1 MEKIKQMDRVKNSF
15 TIKNL
20 EHLSGIKAHTIRI
33 WEKRYNLFEPQRTD
47 TNIRMYDLENLQKLL
62 NVTLL
67 YNNGYK
73 ISKIARL
80 SSEEV
85 TTNVHNLTI
94 NKTADDWSIGLF
106 KLAMINFDQRLFT
119 KTFNELLDQF
129 SFREIFKN
137 VFIPLMN
144 ELGVLWQTN
153 SISPSHEHF
162 ITSLV
167 KQKIHAMCE
176 ELQAKETRRNDRRF
190 VLYLPDNEIHE
201 LGLLYLQYEVLNN
214 GFQCVFLGQSV
225 PIESLKNLVDI
236 GEPITF
242 LSYFTIEPSQD
253 KIKAYLNTFS
263 AEIIQNISCDLW
275 ILGYQTQFIKEEL
288 PEKINIFNSI
298 DDVVKMLSIV

>member
-1 MEKIKQMDRVKNSF
+1 MDRVKNSF
-15 TIKNL
+15 SIKNL

-33 WEKRYNLFEPQRTD
+33 WEKRYNLFEPERTD
-47 TNIRMYDLENLQKLL
+47 TNIRLYNLENLQKLL

-73 ISKIARL
+73 ISKIA
-80 SSEEV
+80 SFNSQEITE
-85 TTNVHNLTI
+85 NVHKLTI
-94 NKTADDWSIGLF
+94 NKNADDWSIGLF

-119 KTFNELLDQF
+119 KTFNDLLDQF
-129 SFREIFKN
+129 SFSEVFKN
-137 VFIPLMN
+137 VFVPLMN

-176 ELQAKETRRNDRRF
+176 DLQQKSTRRTDRRF
-190 VLYLPDNEIHE
+190 VLFLPDNEIHE

-225 PIESLKNLVDI
+225 PIESLNNLVDI

-242 LSYFTIEPSQD
+242 ITYFTIEPTQD
-253 KIKAYLNTFS
+253 KIKAYLNTFNS
-263 AEIIQNISCDLW
+263 EIIENIDSELC
-275 ILGYQTQFIKEEL
+275 ILGYQVQFMSDEM
-288 PEKINIFNSI
+288 PDKIRKFKSI
-298 DDVVKMLSIV
+298 DDVIYALNVV

>member
-1 MEKIKQMDRVKNSF
+1 MDRVKSNFS
-15 TIKNL
+15 IKNL

-33 WEKRYNLFEPQRTD
+33 WEKRYNLFEPERTD
-47 TNIRMYDLENLQKLL
+47 TNIRLYNLENLQKLL

-73 ISKIARL
+73 ISKIALL
-80 SSEEV
+80 SPQEINV
-85 TTNVHNLTI
+85 NVHKLTI
-94 NKTADDWSIGLF
+94 NKNADDWSIGLF

-119 KTFNELLDQF
+119 KTFNDLLEQF
-129 SFREIFKN
+129 SFSEVFKN
-137 VFIPLMN
+137 VFVPLMN

-176 ELQAKETRRNDRRF
+176 DLQQKSTRRTDRRF
-190 VLYLPDNEIHE
+190 VLFLPDNEIHE
-201 LGLLYLQYEVLNN
+201 LGLLYLQYEVLSN

-225 PIESLKNLVDI
+225 PIESLSNLVDI

-242 LSYFTIEPSQD
+242 ISYFTIEPSQD
-253 KIKAYLNTFS
+253 KIKAYLNTFNS
-263 AEIIQNISCDLW
+263 EIIENIDSELW
-275 ILGYQTQFIKEEL
+275 VLGYQVQFMLDEMPDKMR
-288 PEKINIFNSI
+288 KFKSI
-298 DDVVKMLSIV
+298 DDVIYALNVV

>member
-1 MEKIKQMDRVKNSF
+1 MDRVKNSF
-15 TIKNL
+15 SIKNL

-33 WEKRYNLFEPQRTD
+33 WEKRYNLFEPERTD
-47 TNIRMYDLENLQKLL
+47 TNIRLYNLENLQKLL

-73 ISKIARL
+73 ISKIASF
-80 SSEEV
+80 SSQEITE
-85 TTNVHNLTI
+85 NVHKLTI
-94 NKTADDWSIGLF
+94 NKNADDWSIGLF

-119 KTFNELLDQF
+119 KTFNDLLEQF
-129 SFREIFKN
+129 SFSEVFKN
-137 VFIPLMN
+137 VFVPLMN

-176 ELQAKETRRNDRRF
+176 DLQQKSTRRTDRRF
-190 VLYLPDNEIHE
+190 VLFLPDNEIHE

-225 PIESLKNLVDI
+225 PIESLNNLVDI

-242 LSYFTIEPSQD
+242 ITYFTIEPTQD
-253 KIKAYLNTFS
+253 KIKAYLNTFKS
-263 AEIIQNISCDLW
+263 EIIENIDSELW
-275 ILGYQTQFIKEEL
+275 ILGYQVQFMSDEM
-288 PEKINIFNSI
+288 PDKIRKFKYI
-298 DDVVKMLSIV
+298 DDVIYALNVV

>member
-1 MEKIKQMDRVKNSF
+1 MNRVKNSF
-15 TIKNL
+15 SIKNL

-33 WEKRYNLFEPQRTD
+33 WEKRYNLFEPERTD
-47 TNIRMYDLENLQKLL
+47 TNIRLYNLENLQKLL

-73 ISKIARL
+73 ISKIASF
-80 SSEEV
+80 SSQEITE
-85 TTNVHNLTI
+85 NVHKLTI
-94 NKTADDWSIGLF
+94 NKNADDWSIGLF

-119 KTFNELLDQF
+119 KTFNDLLEQF
-129 SFREIFKN
+129 SFSEVFKN
-137 VFIPLMN
+137 VFVPLMN

-176 ELQAKETRRNDRRF
+176 DLQQKSTRRTDRRF
-190 VLYLPDNEIHE
+190 VLFLPDNEIHE

-225 PIESLKNLVDI
+225 PIESLNNLVDI

-242 LSYFTIEPSQD
+242 ITYFTIEPTQD
-253 KIKAYLNTFS
+253 KIKAYLNTFNS
-263 AEIIQNISCDLW
+263 EIIENIDSELW
-275 ILGYQTQFIKEEL
+275 ILGYQVQFMSDEM
-288 PEKINIFNSI
+288 PDKIRKFKSI
-298 DDVVKMLSIV
+298 DDVIYALNVV

>member
-1 MEKIKQMDRVKNSF
+1 MDRVKNSF
-15 TIKNL
+15 SIKNL

-33 WEKRYNLFEPQRTD
+33 WEKRYNLFEPERTD
-47 TNIRMYDLENLQKLL
+47 TNIRLYNLENLQKLL

-73 ISKIARL
+73 ISKIASF
-80 SSEEV
+80 SSQEITE
-85 TTNVHNLTI
+85 NVHKLTI
-94 NKTADDWSIGLF
+94 NKNANDWSIGLF

-119 KTFNELLDQF
+119 KTFNDLLEQF
-129 SFREIFKN
+129 SFSEVFKN
-137 VFIPLMN
+137 VFVPLMN

-167 KQKIHAMCE
+167 KQKIYAMCE
-176 ELQAKETRRNDRRF
+176 DLQQKSTRRTDRRF
-190 VLYLPDNEIHE
+190 VLFLPDNEIHE

-225 PIESLKNLVDI
+225 PIESLNNLVDI

-242 LSYFTIEPSQD
+242 ITYFTIEPTQD
-253 KIKAYLNTFS
+253 KIKAYLNTFNS
-263 AEIIQNISCDLW
+263 EIIENIDSELW
-275 ILGYQTQFIKEEL
+275 ILGYQVQFMSDEM
-288 PEKINIFNSI
+288 PDKIRKFKSI
-298 DDVVKMLSIV
+298 DDVIYALNVV

>member
-1 MEKIKQMDRVKNSF
+1 MNRVKNSF

-33 WEKRYNLFEPQRTD
+33 WEKRYNLFEPERTD

-80 SSEEV
+80 SPQEV
-85 TTNVHNLTI
+85 AENVHNLTI
-94 NKTADDWSIGLF
+94 NKSADDWSIGLF

-119 KTFNELLDQF
+119 KTFNELLEQF

-137 VFIPLMN
+137 VFVPLMN

-167 KQKIHAMCE
+167 KQKIHSMCE
-176 ELQAKETRRNDRRF
+176 ELQLQDNKRKDRRF

-225 PIESLKNLVDI
+225 PLESLKNLVDI

-242 LSYFTIEPSQD
+242 LSYFTVEPGQD
-253 KIKAYLNTFS
+253 KINNYLNTFS
-263 AEIIQNISCDLW
+263 SEIIENIDCDLW
-275 ILGYQTQFIKEEL
+275 ILGYQVQFIKEEI
-288 PEKINIFNSI
+288 PNKIRTFKSI
-298 DDVVKMLSIV
+298 DDVIKMLSFI

>member
-1 MEKIKQMDRVKNSF
+1 MDRVKNNFS
-15 TIKNL
+15 IKNL

-33 WEKRYNLFEPQRTD
+33 WEKRYNLFEPERTN
-47 TNIRMYDLENLQKLL
+47 TNIRLYNLENLQKLL

-73 ISKIARL
+73 ISKIASL
-80 SSEEV
+80 SPQEINE
-85 TTNVHNLTI
+85 NVHKLTI
-94 NKTADDWSIGLF
+94 NKNADDWSIGLF

-119 KTFNELLDQF
+119 KNFNDLLEQF
-129 SFREIFKN
+129 SFSEIFKN
-137 VFIPLMN
+137 VFVPLMN

-176 ELQAKETRRNDRRF
+176 DLQQKSTRRTDRRF
-190 VLYLPDNEIHE
+190 VLFLPDNEIHE

-225 PIESLKNLVDI
+225 PIESLSNLIDI

-242 LSYFTIEPSQD
+242 ISYFTIEPAQD
-253 KIKAYLNTFS
+253 KIESYLNTFNS
-263 AEIIQNISCDLW
+263 EIIENIDSELW
-275 ILGYQTQFIKEEL
+275 ILGYQVQFMSDEMPDKMR
-288 PEKINIFNSI
+288 KFSSI
-298 DDVVKMLSIV
+298 DDVIYALNVV

>member
-1 MEKIKQMDRVKNSF
+1 MDRVKSNFS
-15 TIKNL
+15 IKNL

-33 WEKRYNLFEPQRTD
+33 WEKRYNLFEPERTD
-47 TNIRMYDLENLQKLL
+47 TNIRLYNLENLQKLL

-73 ISKIARL
+73 ISRIASL
-80 SSEEV
+80 SQQEINE
-85 TTNVHNLTI
+85 NVHKLTI
-94 NKTADDWSIGLF
+94 NKNADDWSIGLF

-119 KTFNELLDQF
+119 KTFNDLLEQF
-129 SFREIFKN
+129 SFSEIFKN
-137 VFIPLMN
+137 VFVPLMN
-144 ELGVLWQTN
+144 ELGVLWLTN

-176 ELQAKETRRNDRRF
+176 DLQQKYTRRTDRRF
-190 VLYLPDNEIHE
+190 VLFLPDNEIHE

-225 PIESLKNLVDI
+225 PIESLSNLIDI

-242 LSYFTIEPSQD
+242 ISYFTIEPAQD
-253 KIKAYLNTFS
+253 KIESYLNTFNS
-263 AEIIQNISCDLW
+263 EIIENIDSELW
-275 ILGYQTQFIKEEL
+275 ILGYQVQFISDEIPDKMR
-288 PEKINIFNSI
+288 IFSSI
-298 DDVVKMLSIV
+298 GDVVHALNVV

>member
-1 MEKIKQMDRVKNSF
+1 MDRVKNSF
-15 TIKNL
+15 SIKNL

-33 WEKRYNLFEPQRTD
+33 WEKRYNLFEPERTD
-47 TNIRMYDLENLQKLL
+47 TNIRLYNLENLQKLL

-73 ISKIARL
+73 ISKIASF
-80 SSEEV
+80 SSQEITE
-85 TTNVHNLTI
+85 NVHKLTI
-94 NKTADDWSIGLF
+94 NKNADDWSIGLF
-106 KLAMINFDQRLFT
+106 KLAIINFDQRLFT
-119 KTFNELLDQF
+119 KTFNDLLEQF
-129 SFREIFKN
+129 SFSEVFKN
-137 VFIPLMN
+137 VFVPLMN

-176 ELQAKETRRNDRRF
+176 DLQQKSTRRTDRRF
-190 VLYLPDNEIHE
+190 VLFLPDNEIHE

-225 PIESLKNLVDI
+225 PIESLNNLVDI

-242 LSYFTIEPSQD
+242 ITYFTIEPTQD
-253 KIKAYLNTFS
+253 KIKAYLNTFNS
-263 AEIIQNISCDLW
+263 EIIENIDSELW
-275 ILGYQTQFIKEEL
+275 ILGYQVQFMSDEM
-288 PEKINIFNSI
+288 PDKIRKFKSI
-298 DDVVKMLSIV
+298 DDVIYALNVV

>member
-1 MEKIKQMDRVKNSF
+1 MDRVKSNFS
-15 TIKNL
+15 IKNL

-33 WEKRYNLFEPQRTD
+33 WEKRYNLFEPERTD
-47 TNIRMYDLENLQKLL
+47 TNIRLYNLENLQKLL

-67 YNNGYK
+67 NNNGYK
-73 ISKIARL
+73 ISKIASL
-80 SSEEV
+80 SQQEINE
-85 TTNVHNLTI
+85 NVHKLTI
-94 NKTADDWSIGLF
+94 NKNADDWSLGLF

-119 KTFNELLDQF
+119 KTFNDLLEQF
-129 SFREIFKN
+129 SFSEIFKN
-137 VFIPLMN
+137 VFVPLMN

-176 ELQAKETRRNDRRF
+176 DLQQKYTRRTDRRF
-190 VLYLPDNEIHE
+190 VLFLPDNEIHE

-225 PIESLKNLVDI
+225 PIESLSNLIDI

-242 LSYFTIEPSQD
+242 ISYFTIEPAQD
-253 KIKAYLNTFS
+253 KIESYLNTFNS
-263 AEIIQNISCDLW
+263 EIIENIDSELW
-275 ILGYQTQFIKEEL
+275 ILGYQVQFISDEIPDKMR
-288 PEKINIFNSI
+288 IFSSI
-298 DDVVKMLSIV
+298 GDVVHALNVV

>member
-1 MEKIKQMDRVKNSF
+1 MDRVKSNFS
-15 TIKNL
+15 IKNL

-33 WEKRYNLFEPQRTD
+33 WEKRYNLFEPERTN
-47 TNIRMYDLENLQKLL
+47 TNIRLYNLENLQKLL

-67 YNNGYK
+67 YNNDYK
-73 ISKIARL
+73 ISKIALL
-80 SSEEV
+80 SPQEINE
-85 TTNVHNLTI
+85 NVHKLTI
-94 NKTADDWSIGLF
+94 NKNADDWSIGLF

-119 KTFNELLDQF
+119 KTFNDLLEQF
-129 SFREIFKN
+129 SFGEVFKN
-137 VFIPLMN
+137 VFVPLMN

-176 ELQAKETRRNDRRF
+176 DLQQKSTRRTDRRF
-190 VLYLPDNEIHE
+190 VLFLPDNEIHE

-225 PIESLKNLVDI
+225 PIESLSNLVDI

-242 LSYFTIEPSQD
+242 ISYFTIEPAQD
-253 KIKAYLNTFS
+253 KIDSYLNTFS
-263 AEIIQNISCDLW
+263 SKIIENIESELW
-275 ILGYQTQFIKEEL
+275 ILGYQVQYISN
-288 PEKINIFNSI
+288 KIPQKIRKFTSI
-298 DDVVKMLSIV
+298 DDVIYALNVV

>member
-1 MEKIKQMDRVKNSF
+1 MDRVKSNFS
-15 TIKNL
+15 IKNL

-33 WEKRYNLFEPQRTD
+33 WEKRYNLFEPERTD
-47 TNIRMYDLENLQKLL
+47 TNIRLYNLENLQKLL

-73 ISKIARL
+73 ISKIAL
-80 SSEEV
+80 LGPQEINE
-85 TTNVHNLTI
+85 NVHKLTI
-94 NKTADDWSIGLF
+94 NKNADDWSIGLF

-119 KTFNELLDQF
+119 KTFNDLLEQF
-129 SFREIFKN
+129 SFSEVFKN
-137 VFIPLMN
+137 VFVPLMN

-176 ELQAKETRRNDRRF
+176 DLQQKSTRRTDRRF
-190 VLYLPDNEIHE
+190 VLFLPDNEIHE
-201 LGLLYLQYEVLNN
+201 LGLLYLQYEVLSN

-225 PIESLKNLVDI
+225 PIESLSNLVDI

-242 LSYFTIEPSQD
+242 ISYFTIEPSQD
-253 KIKAYLNTFS
+253 KIKAYLNSFNS
-263 AEIIQNISCDLW
+263 EIIENIDSELW
-275 ILGYQTQFIKEEL
+275 VLGYQVQFILDEMPDKMR
-288 PEKINIFNSI
+288 KFKSI
-298 DDVVKMLSIV
+298 DDVIYALNVV

>member
-1 MEKIKQMDRVKNSF
+1 MDRVKNSF
-15 TIKNL
+15 SIKNL

-33 WEKRYNLFEPQRTD
+33 WEKRYNLFEPKRTD
-47 TNIRMYDLENLQKLL
+47 TNIRLYDLENLQKLL

-67 YNNGYK
+67 YNNGFK
-73 ISKIARL
+73 ISKIAKL
-80 SSEEV
+80 TPQEV
-85 TTNVHNLTI
+85 TENIHNLTI
-94 NKTADDWSIGLF
+94 NKNADDWSLGLF

-119 KTFNELLDQF
+119 KTFNDLLEQF
-129 SFREIFKN
+129 TFTEIFKN
-137 VFIPLMN
+137 VFVPLMN

-176 ELQAKETRRNDRRF
+176 ELQTQPTRRTDRRF
-190 VLYLPDNEIHE
+190 VLFLPDNEIHE

-225 PIESLKNLVDI
+225 PIESLNNLVDI

-242 LSYFTIEPSQD
+242 LSYFTIEPIQE
-253 KIKAYLNTFS
+253 KVNEYLNTFKQ
-263 AEIIQNISCDLW
+263 EIINNMDSDLW
-275 ILGYQTQFIKEEL
+275 ILGYQIQFIKEDI
-288 PEKINIFNSI
+288 PEKIRKFHSI
-298 DDVVKMLSIV
+298 DEVVEALSVV

>member
-1 MEKIKQMDRVKNSF
+1 MDRVNSNF
-15 TIKNL
+15 SIKNL

-33 WEKRYNLFEPQRTD
+33 WEKRYNLFEPERTD
-47 TNIRMYDLENLQKLL
+47 TNIRLYNLENLQKLL

-73 ISKIARL
+73 ISKIALL
-80 SSEEV
+80 SPQEINE
-85 TTNVHNLTI
+85 NVHKLTI
-94 NKTADDWSIGLF
+94 NKNADDWSIGLF

-119 KTFNELLDQF
+119 KTFNDLLEQF
-129 SFREIFKN
+129 SFSEVFKN
-137 VFIPLMN
+137 VFVPLMN

-176 ELQAKETRRNDRRF
+176 DLQQKSTRRTDRRF
-190 VLYLPDNEIHE
+190 VLFLPDNEIHE

-225 PIESLKNLVDI
+225 PIESLSNLVDI

-242 LSYFTIEPSQD
+242 ISYFTIEPSQD
-253 KIKAYLNTFS
+253 KIKAYLNTFNS
-263 AEIIQNISCDLW
+263 EIIENIDSELW
-275 ILGYQTQFIKEEL
+275 ILGYQVQFMSDEMPDKMR
-288 PEKINIFNSI
+288 KFRSI
-298 DDVVKMLSIV
+298 DDVIYALNVV

>member
-1 MEKIKQMDRVKNSF
+1 MDRVKSNFS
-15 TIKNL
+15 IKNL

-33 WEKRYNLFEPQRTD
+33 WEKRYNLFEPERTD
-47 TNIRMYDLENLQKLL
+47 TNIRLYNLENLQKLL

-73 ISKIARL
+73 ISKIALL
-80 SSEEV
+80 SPQEINE
-85 TTNVHNLTI
+85 NVHKLTI
-94 NKTADDWSIGLF
+94 NKNADDWSTSLF

-119 KTFNELLDQF
+119 KTFNDLLEQF
-129 SFREIFKN
+129 SFSEVFKN
-137 VFIPLMN
+137 VFVPLMN

-176 ELQAKETRRNDRRF
+176 DLQQKSTRRTDRRF
-190 VLYLPDNEIHE
+190 VLFLPDNEIHE

-225 PIESLKNLVDI
+225 PIESLSNLVDI

-242 LSYFTIEPSQD
+242 ISYFTIEPSQD
-253 KIKAYLNTFS
+253 KIKAYLNTFNS
-263 AEIIQNISCDLW
+263 EIIENIDSELW
-275 ILGYQTQFIKEEL
+275 ILGYQVQFMSDEMPDKMR
-288 PEKINIFNSI
+288 KFRSI
-298 DDVVKMLSIV
+298 DDVIYALNVV

>member
-1 MEKIKQMDRVKNSF
+1 MDRVKSNFS
-15 TIKNL
+15 IKNL

-33 WEKRYNLFEPQRTD
+33 WEKRYNLFEPERTD
-47 TNIRMYDLENLQKLL
+47 TNIRLYNLENLQKLL

-73 ISKIARL
+73 ISKIALL
-80 SSEEV
+80 SPQEINE
-85 TTNVHNLTI
+85 NVHKLTI
-94 NKTADDWSIGLF
+94 NKNADDWSIGLF

-119 KTFNELLDQF
+119 KTFNDLLEQF
-129 SFREIFKN
+129 SFSEVFKN
-137 VFIPLMN
+137 VFVPLMN

-176 ELQAKETRRNDRRF
+176 DLQQKSTRRTDRRF
-190 VLYLPDNEIHE
+190 VLFLPDNEIHE

-225 PIESLKNLVDI
+225 PIESLSNLVDI

-242 LSYFTIEPSQD
+242 ISYFTIEPSQD
-253 KIKAYLNTFS
+253 KIKAYLNTFNS
-263 AEIIQNISCDLW
+263 EIIENIDSELW
-275 ILGYQTQFIKEEL
+275 ILGYQVQFMSDEMPDKMR
-288 PEKINIFNSI
+288 KFRSI
-298 DDVVKMLSIV
+298 DDVIYALNVV

>member
-1 MEKIKQMDRVKNSF
+1 MDRVKSNFS
-15 TIKNL
+15 IKNL

-33 WEKRYNLFEPQRTD
+33 WEKRYNLFEPERTN
-47 TNIRMYDLENLQKLL
+47 TNIRLYNLENLQKLL

-67 YNNGYK
+67 YNNDYK
-73 ISKIARL
+73 ISKIALL
-80 SSEEV
+80 SPQEINE
-85 TTNVHNLTI
+85 NVHKLTI
-94 NKTADDWSIGLF
+94 NKNADDWSIGLF

-119 KTFNELLDQF
+119 KTFNDLLEQF
-129 SFREIFKN
+129 SFSEVFKN

-176 ELQAKETRRNDRRF
+176 DLQQKSTRRTDRRF
-190 VLYLPDNEIHE
+190 VLFLPDNEIHE

-225 PIESLKNLVDI
+225 PIESLSNLVDI

-242 LSYFTIEPSQD
+242 ISYFTIEPAQD
-253 KIKAYLNTFS
+253 KIDSYLNTFS
-263 AEIIQNISCDLW
+263 SKIIENIESELW
-275 ILGYQTQFIKEEL
+275 ILGYQVQYISN
-288 PEKINIFNSI
+288 KIPQKIRKFTSI
-298 DDVVKMLSIV
+298 DDVIYALNVV

>member
-1 MEKIKQMDRVKNSF
+1 MDRVKNNFS
-15 TIKNL
+15 IKNL

-33 WEKRYNLFEPQRTD
+33 WEKRYNLFEPERTN
-47 TNIRMYDLENLQKLL
+47 TNIRLYNLENLQKLL

-73 ISKIARL
+73 ISKIASL
-80 SSEEV
+80 SPQEINE
-85 TTNVHNLTI
+85 NVHKLTI
-94 NKTADDWSIGLF
+94 NKNADDWSIGLF

-119 KTFNELLDQF
+119 KTFNDLLEQF
-129 SFREIFKN
+129 SFSEIFKN
-137 VFIPLMN
+137 VFVPLMN

-176 ELQAKETRRNDRRF
+176 DLQQKSTRRTDRRF
-190 VLYLPDNEIHE
+190 VLFLPDNEIHE

-225 PIESLKNLVDI
+225 PIESLSNLVDI

-242 LSYFTIEPSQD
+242 ISYFTIEPSQD
-253 KIKAYLNTFS
+253 KIKAYLNTFNS
-263 AEIIQNISCDLW
+263 EIIENIDSELW
-275 ILGYQTQFIKEEL
+275 ILGYQVQFMSDEMPDKMR
-288 PEKINIFNSI
+288 KFRSI
-298 DDVVKMLSIV
+298 DDVIYALNVV

>member
-1 MEKIKQMDRVKNSF
+1 MDRVKSNFS
-15 TIKNL
+15 IKNL

-33 WEKRYNLFEPQRTD
+33 WEKRYNLFEPERTD
-47 TNIRMYDLENLQKLL
+47 TNIRLYNLENLQKLL

-73 ISKIARL
+73 ISKIASL
-80 SSEEV
+80 SPQEINE
-85 TTNVHNLTI
+85 NVHKLTI
-94 NKTADDWSIGLF
+94 NKNADDWSIGLF

-119 KTFNELLDQF
+119 KTFNDLLEQF
-129 SFREIFKN
+129 SFSEIFKN
-137 VFIPLMN
+137 VFVPLMN

-176 ELQAKETRRNDRRF
+176 DLQQKSTRRTDRRF
-190 VLYLPDNEIHE
+190 VLFLPDNEIHE

-225 PIESLKNLVDI
+225 PIESLSNLIDI

-242 LSYFTIEPSQD
+242 ISYFTIEPAQD
-253 KIKAYLNTFS
+253 KIESYLNTFNS
-263 AEIIQNISCDLW
+263 EIIENIDSELW
-275 ILGYQTQFIKEEL
+275 ILGYQVQFISDEMPDKMR
-288 PEKINIFNSI
+288 KFSSI
-298 DDVVKMLSIV
+298 DDVIYALNVV

>member
-1 MEKIKQMDRVKNSF
+1 MNRVKSNFS
-15 TIKNL
+15 IKNL

-33 WEKRYNLFEPQRTD
+33 WEKRYNLFEPERTD
-47 TNIRMYDLENLQKLL
+47 TNIRLYNLENLQKLL

-73 ISKIARL
+73 ISKIALL
-80 SSEEV
+80 SSQEIDE
-85 TTNVHNLTI
+85 NVHMLTI
-94 NKTADDWSIGLF
+94 NKNADDWSIGLF
-106 KLAMINFDQRLFT
+106 KLAMINFDQWLFT
-119 KTFNELLDQF
+119 KTFNDLLEQF
-129 SFREIFKN
+129 SFSEVFKN
-137 VFIPLMN
+137 VFVPLMN

-176 ELQAKETRRNDRRF
+176 DLQQKSTRRTDRRF
-190 VLYLPDNEIHE
+190 VLFLPDNEIHE

-225 PIESLKNLVDI
+225 PIESLSNLVDI

-242 LSYFTIEPSQD
+242 ISYFTIEPSQD
-253 KIKAYLNTFS
+253 KIKAYLNTFNS
-263 AEIIQNISCDLW
+263 LIIENIDSELW
-275 ILGYQTQFIKEEL
+275 ILGYQVQFMSDEMPDKMR
-288 PEKINIFNSI
+288 KFRSI
-298 DDVVKMLSIV
+298 DDVIYALNVVY

>member
-1 MEKIKQMDRVKNSF
+1 MDRVKNSF
-15 TIKNL
+15 SIKNL

-33 WEKRYNLFEPQRTD
+33 WEKRYNLFEPERTD
-47 TNIRMYDLENLQKLL
+47 TNIRLYNLENLQKLL

-73 ISKIARL
+73 ISKIASF
-80 SSEEV
+80 SSQEITE
-85 TTNVHNLTI
+85 NVHKLTI
-94 NKTADDWSIGLF
+94 NKNADDWSIGLF

-119 KTFNELLDQF
+119 KTFNDLLDQF
-129 SFREIFKN
+129 SFSEVFKN
-137 VFIPLMN
+137 VFVPLMN

-176 ELQAKETRRNDRRF
+176 DLQQQSTRRTDRRF
-190 VLYLPDNEIHE
+190 VLFLPDNEIHE

-225 PIESLKNLVDI
+225 PIESLNNLVDI

-242 LSYFTIEPSQD
+242 ITYFTIEPTQD
-253 KIKAYLNTFS
+253 KIKAYLNTFNS
-263 AEIIQNISCDLW
+263 EIIENIDSELW
-275 ILGYQTQFIKEEL
+275 ILGYQVQFMSDEM
-288 PEKINIFNSI
+288 PDKIRKFKSI
-298 DDVVKMLSIV
+298 DDVIYALNVV

>member
-1 MEKIKQMDRVKNSF
+1 MDRVKNSF
-15 TIKNL
+15 SIKNL

-33 WEKRYNLFEPQRTD
+33 WEKRYNLFEPERTD
-47 TNIRMYDLENLQKLL
+47 TNIRLYNLENLQKLL

-73 ISKIARL
+73 ISKIALL
-80 SSEEV
+80 SPQEINE
-85 TTNVHNLTI
+85 NVHKLTI
-94 NKTADDWSIGLF
+94 NKNADDWSIGLF

-119 KTFNELLDQF
+119 KTFNDLLEQF
-129 SFREIFKN
+129 SFSEVFKN
-137 VFIPLMN
+137 VFVPLMN

-176 ELQAKETRRNDRRF
+176 DLQQKSTRRTDRRF
-190 VLYLPDNEIHE
+190 VLFLPDNEIHE

-225 PIESLKNLVDI
+225 PIESLSNLVDI

-242 LSYFTIEPSQD
+242 ISYFTIEPSQD
-253 KIKAYLNTFS
+253 KIKAYLNTFNS
-263 AEIIQNISCDLW
+263 EIIENIDSELW
-275 ILGYQTQFIKEEL
+275 ILGYQVQFMSDEMPDKMR
-288 PEKINIFNSI
+288 KFRSI
-298 DDVVKMLSIV
+298 DDVIYALNVV

>member
-1 MEKIKQMDRVKNSF
+1 MDRVKNSF
-15 TIKNL
+15 SIKNL

-33 WEKRYNLFEPQRTD
+33 WEKRYNLFEPERTN
-47 TNIRMYDLENLQKLL
+47 TNIRLYNLENLQKLL

-73 ISKIARL
+73 ISKIALL
-80 SSEEV
+80 SSQEITE
-85 TTNVHNLTI
+85 NVHRLTI
-94 NKTADDWSIGLF
+94 NKNADDWSIGLF

-119 KTFNELLDQF
+119 KTFNDLLEQF
-129 SFREIFKN
+129 SFSEVFKN
-137 VFIPLMN
+137 VFVPLMN

-176 ELQAKETRRNDRRF
+176 DLQQKSTRRTDRKF
-190 VLYLPDNEIHE
+190 VLFLPDNEIHE

-225 PIESLKNLVDI
+225 PIESLNNLVDI

-242 LSYFTIEPSQD
+242 ITYFTIEPTQD
-253 KIKAYLNTFS
+253 KIKTYLETFNS
-263 AEIIQNISCDLW
+263 EIIENIDCELW
-275 ILGYQTQFIKEEL
+275 VLGYQVQFMSDEM
-288 PEKINIFNSI
+288 PDKIRKFRSI
-298 DDVVKMLSIV
+298 DDVIYALYVV

>member
-1 MEKIKQMDRVKNSF
+1 MDRVKNSF
-15 TIKNL
+15 SIKNL

-33 WEKRYNLFEPQRTD
+33 WEKRYNLFEPERTD
-47 TNIRMYDLENLQKLL
+47 TNIRLYNLENLQKLL

-73 ISKIARL
+73 ISKIASF
-80 SSEEV
+80 SSQEITE
-85 TTNVHNLTI
+85 NVHKLTI
-94 NKTADDWSIGLF
+94 NNNADDWSIGLF

-119 KTFNELLDQF
+119 KTFNDLLEQF
-129 SFREIFKN
+129 SFSEVFKN
-137 VFIPLMN
+137 VFVPLMN

-176 ELQAKETRRNDRRF
+176 DLQQKSTRRTDRRF
-190 VLYLPDNEIHE
+190 VLFLPDNEIHE

-225 PIESLKNLVDI
+225 PIESLNNLVDI

-242 LSYFTIEPSQD
+242 ITYFTIEPTQD
-253 KIKAYLNTFS
+253 KIKAYLNTFNS
-263 AEIIQNISCDLW
+263 EIIENIDSELW
-275 ILGYQTQFIKEEL
+275 ILGYQVQFMSDEM
-288 PEKINIFNSI
+288 PDKIRKFKSI
-298 DDVVKMLSIV
+298 DDVIYALNVV

>member
-1 MEKIKQMDRVKNSF
+1 MDRVKNSF
-15 TIKNL
+15 SIKNL

-33 WEKRYNLFEPQRTD
+33 WEKRYNLFEPERTD
-47 TNIRMYDLENLQKLL
+47 TNIRLYNLENLQKLL

-73 ISKIARL
+73 ISKIASF
-80 SSEEV
+80 SSQEITE
-85 TTNVHNLTI
+85 NVHKLTI
-94 NKTADDWSIGLF
+94 NKNADDWSIGLF

-119 KTFNELLDQF
+119 KTFNDLLEQF
-129 SFREIFKN
+129 SFSEVFKN
-137 VFIPLMN
+137 VFVPLMN

-176 ELQAKETRRNDRRF
+176 DLQQQSTRRTDRRF
-190 VLYLPDNEIHE
+190 VLFLPDNEIHE

-225 PIESLKNLVDI
+225 PIESLNNLVDI

-242 LSYFTIEPSQD
+242 ITYFTIEPTQD
-253 KIKAYLNTFS
+253 KIKAYLNTFNS
-263 AEIIQNISCDLW
+263 EIIENIDSELW
-275 ILGYQTQFIKEEL
+275 ILGYQVQFMSDEM
-288 PEKINIFNSI
+288 PDKIRKFKSI
-298 DDVVKMLSIV
+298 DDVIYTLNVV

>member
-1 MEKIKQMDRVKNSF
+1 MDRVKSNFS
-15 TIKNL
+15 IKNL

-33 WEKRYNLFEPQRTD
+33 WEKRYNLFEPERTD
-47 TNIRMYDLENLQKLL
+47 TNIRLYNLEILQKLL

-73 ISKIARL
+73 ISKIASL
-80 SSEEV
+80 SHQEINE
-85 TTNVHNLTI
+85 NVHKLTI
-94 NKTADDWSIGLF
+94 NKNADDWSLGLF

-119 KTFNELLDQF
+119 KTFNDLLEQF
-129 SFREIFKN
+129 SFSEIFKN
-137 VFIPLMN
+137 VFVPLMN

-176 ELQAKETRRNDRRF
+176 DLQQKYTRRTDRRF
-190 VLYLPDNEIHE
+190 VLFLPDNEIHE

-225 PIESLKNLVDI
+225 PIESLSNLIDI

-242 LSYFTIEPSQD
+242 ISYFTIEPAQD
-253 KIKAYLNTFS
+253 KIESYLNTFNS
-263 AEIIQNISCDLW
+263 EIIENIDSELW
-275 ILGYQTQFIKEEL
+275 ILGYQVQFISDEMPDKMR
-288 PEKINIFNSI
+288 IFNSI
-298 DDVVKMLSIV
+298 DDVIYALNVV

>member
-1 MEKIKQMDRVKNSF
+1 MDRVKSNFS
-15 TIKNL
+15 IKNL

-33 WEKRYNLFEPQRTD
+33 WEKRYNLFEPERTD
-47 TNIRMYDLENLQKLL
+47 TNIRLYNLEILQKLL

-73 ISKIARL
+73 ISKIASL
-80 SSEEV
+80 SHQEINE
-85 TTNVHNLTI
+85 NVHKLTI
-94 NKTADDWSIGLF
+94 NKNADDWSLGLF

-119 KTFNELLDQF
+119 KTFNDLLEQF
-129 SFREIFKN
+129 SFSEIFKN
-137 VFIPLMN
+137 VFVPLMN

-162 ITSLV
+162 ITSLI

-176 ELQAKETRRNDRRF
+176 DLQQKYTRRTDRRF
-190 VLYLPDNEIHE
+190 VLFLPDNEIHE

-225 PIESLKNLVDI
+225 PIESLSNLIDI

-242 LSYFTIEPSQD
+242 ISYFTIEPAQD
-253 KIKAYLNTFS
+253 KIESYLNTFNS
-263 AEIIQNISCDLW
+263 EIIENIDSELW
-275 ILGYQTQFIKEEL
+275 ILGYQVQFISDEMPDKMR
-288 PEKINIFNSI
+288 IFNSI
-298 DDVVKMLSIV
+298 DDVIYALNVV

>member
-1 MEKIKQMDRVKNSF
+1 MDRVKNSF
-15 TIKNL
+15 SIKNL

-33 WEKRYNLFEPQRTD
+33 WEKRYNLFEPERTD
-47 TNIRMYDLENLQKLL
+47 TNIRLYNLENLQKLL

-67 YNNGYK
+67 YNSGYK
-73 ISKIARL
+73 ISKIASF
-80 SSEEV
+80 SSQEITE
-85 TTNVHNLTI
+85 NVHKLTI
-94 NKTADDWSIGLF
+94 NKNADDWSIGLF

-119 KTFNELLDQF
+119 KTFNDLLEQF
-129 SFREIFKN
+129 SFSEVFKN
-137 VFIPLMN
+137 VFVPLMN

-176 ELQAKETRRNDRRF
+176 DLQQKSTRRTDRRF
-190 VLYLPDNEIHE
+190 VLFLPDNEIHE

-225 PIESLKNLVDI
+225 PIESLNNLVDI

-242 LSYFTIEPSQD
+242 ITYFTIEPTQD
-253 KIKAYLNTFS
+253 KIKAYLNTFNS
-263 AEIIQNISCDLW
+263 EIIENIDSELW
-275 ILGYQTQFIKEEL
+275 ILGYQLQFMSDEM
-288 PEKINIFNSI
+288 PDKIRKFKSI
-298 DDVVKMLSIV
+298 DDVIYALNVV

>member
-1 MEKIKQMDRVKNSF
+1 MNRVKSSF
-15 TIKNL
+15 NIKNL

-33 WEKRYNLFEPQRTD
+33 WEKRYNLFEPERTD

-73 ISKIARL
+73 ISKIAAL
-80 SSEEV
+80 EPEEI
-85 TTNVHNLTI
+85 NDNLRNLI
-94 NKTADDWSIGLF
+94 VNKDADDWSIGLF

-119 KTFNELLDQF
+119 KTFNELLEQF

-137 VFIPLMN
+137 VFVPLMN

-167 KQKIHAMCE
+167 KQKIHSMCE
-176 ELQAKETRRNDRRF
+176 ELQSKEVRRKDRRF
-190 VLYLPDNEIHE
+190 VLFLPDNEIHE
-201 LGLLYLQYEVLNN
+201 LGLLYLHYEVLFH

-225 PIESLKNLVDI
+225 PIKSLSNLVDI

-242 LSYFTIEPSQD
+242 ISYFTIEPAQD
-253 KIKAYLNTFS
+253 KINTYLQTFKE
-263 AEIIQNISCDLW
+263 EITSTMDCNLW
-275 ILGYQTQFIKEEL
+275 MLGYQVQFIKEKEL
-288 PEKINIFNSI
+288 PKQMRSFNSI
-298 DDVVKMLSIV
+298 EGVIEALATV

>member
-1 MEKIKQMDRVKNSF
+1 MDRVKNSF
-15 TIKNL
+15 SIKNL

-33 WEKRYNLFEPQRTD
+33 WEKRYNLFEPERSN
-47 TNIRMYDLENLQKLL
+47 TNIRLYDLENLQKLL

-73 ISKIARL
+73 ISKIAKF
-80 SSEEV
+80 SQQEIKE
-85 TTNVHNLTI
+85 NIHNLTI
-94 NKTADDWSIGLF
+94 NKKADDWSIGLF

-129 SFREIFKN
+129 SFKEIFKN
-137 VFIPLMN
+137 VFVPLMN

-162 ITSLV
+162 ITSLI

-176 ELQAKETRRNDRRF
+176 ELQLQETKRTDRRF
-190 VLYLPDNEIHE
+190 VLFLPDNEIHE

-225 PIESLKNLVDI
+225 PIQSLNNLVDI

-242 LSYFTIEPSQD
+242 ISYFTIEPTPE
-253 KIKAYLNTFS
+253 KIDAYLSTFHS
-263 AEIIQNISCDLW
+263 EIINSIESEFW
-275 ILGYQTQFIKEEL
+275 VLGYQTQFIKEKL
-288 PEKINIFNSI
+288 PEKIHAFRSI
-298 DDVVKMLSIV
+298 DNVVEMLNTV

>member
-1 MEKIKQMDRVKNSF
+1 MDRVKNSF
-15 TIKNL
+15 SIKNL

-33 WEKRYNLFEPQRTD
+33 WEKRYNLFEPERTD
-47 TNIRMYDLENLQKLL
+47 TNIRLYNLENLQKLL

-73 ISKIARL
+73 ISKIALL
-80 SSEEV
+80 SSQEITEI
-85 TTNVHNLTI
+85 VHRLTI
-94 NKTADDWSIGLF
+94 NKNADDWSIGLF

-119 KTFNELLDQF
+119 KTFNDLLEQF
-129 SFREIFKN
+129 SFSEVFKN
-137 VFIPLMN
+137 VFVPLMN

-176 ELQAKETRRNDRRF
+176 DLQQKSTRRTDRKF
-190 VLYLPDNEIHE
+190 VLFLPDNEIHE

-225 PIESLKNLVDI
+225 PIESLNNLVDI

-242 LSYFTIEPSQD
+242 ITYFTIEPTQD
-253 KIKAYLNTFS
+253 KIKTYLETFNS
-263 AEIIQNISCDLW
+263 EIIENIDCELW
-275 ILGYQTQFIKEEL
+275 VLGYQVQFMSDEM
-288 PEKINIFNSI
+288 PNKIRKFRSI
-298 DDVVKMLSIV
+298 DDVIYALNVV

>member
-1 MEKIKQMDRVKNSF
+1 MDRVKSSF
-15 TIKNL
+15 SIKNL
-20 EHLSGIKAHTIRI
+20 EHFSGIKAHTIRI
-33 WEKRYNLFEPQRTD
+33 WEKRYNLFEPERTD
-47 TNIRMYDLENLQKLL
+47 TNIRLYNLENLQKLL

-73 ISKIARL
+73 ISKIAFL
-80 SSEEV
+80 NQQEINE
-85 TTNVHNLTI
+85 NVHKLTI
-94 NKTADDWSIGLF
+94 NKNADDWSLGLF

-119 KTFNELLDQF
+119 KTFNDLLEQF
-129 SFREIFKN
+129 SFSEIFKN
-137 VFIPLMN
+137 VFVPLMN

-176 ELQAKETRRNDRRF
+176 NLQQKSTRRTDRRF
-190 VLYLPDNEIHE
+190 VLFLPDNEIHE

-225 PIESLKNLVDI
+225 PIESLSNLIDI

-242 LSYFTIEPSQD
+242 ISYFTIEPAQD
-253 KIKAYLNTFS
+253 KIESYLNTFNS
-263 AEIIQNISCDLW
+263 EIIENIDSELW
-275 ILGYQTQFIKEEL
+275 ILGYQVQFISDEMPDKMR
-288 PEKINIFNSI
+288 KFISI
-298 DDVVKMLSIV
+298 DDVVYALNVV

>member
-1 MEKIKQMDRVKNSF
+1 MDRVKNSF
-15 TIKNL
+15 SIKNL

-33 WEKRYNLFEPQRTD
+33 WEKRYNLFEPERTD
-47 TNIRMYDLENLQKLL
+47 TNIRLYNLENLQKLL

-73 ISKIARL
+73 ISKIASF
-80 SSEEV
+80 SSQEITE
-85 TTNVHNLTI
+85 NVHKLTI
-94 NKTADDWSIGLF
+94 NKNADDWSIGLF

-119 KTFNELLDQF
+119 KTFNDLLEQF
-129 SFREIFKN
+129 TFSEVFKN
-137 VFIPLMN
+137 VFVPLMN

-176 ELQAKETRRNDRRF
+176 DLQQESTRRTDRRF
-190 VLYLPDNEIHE
+190 VLFLPDNEIHE
-201 LGLLYLQYEVLNN
+201 LGLLYLQYEVLHN

-225 PIESLKNLVDI
+225 PIESLSNLVDI

-242 LSYFTIEPSQD
+242 ITYFTIEPTQD

-263 AEIIQNISCDLW
+263 SEIIENIDSELW
-275 ILGYQTQFIKEEL
+275 ILGYQVQFMSDEMPK
-288 PEKINIFNSI
+288 KIRKFLSI
-298 DDVVKMLSIV
+298 DDVIYALNVV

>member
-1 MEKIKQMDRVKNSF
+1 MDRVKNSF
-15 TIKNL
+15 SIKNL
-20 EHLSGIKAHTIRI
+20 EHLSRIKAHTIRI
-33 WEKRYNLFEPQRTD
+33 WEKRYNLFEPERTD
-47 TNIRMYDLENLQKLL
+47 TNIRLYNLENLQKLL

-73 ISKIARL
+73 ISKIASF
-80 SSEEV
+80 SSQEITE
-85 TTNVHNLTI
+85 NVHKLTI
-94 NKTADDWSIGLF
+94 NKNADDWSIGLF

-119 KTFNELLDQF
+119 KTFNDLLEQF
-129 SFREIFKN
+129 SFSEVFKN
-137 VFIPLMN
+137 VFVPLMN

-176 ELQAKETRRNDRRF
+176 DLQQKSTRRTDRRF
-190 VLYLPDNEIHE
+190 VLFLPDNEIHE

-225 PIESLKNLVDI
+225 PIESLNNLVDI

-242 LSYFTIEPSQD
+242 ITYFTIEPTQD
-253 KIKAYLNTFS
+253 KIKAYLNTFNS
-263 AEIIQNISCDLW
+263 EIIENIDSELW
-275 ILGYQTQFIKEEL
+275 ILGYQVQFMSDEM
-288 PEKINIFNSI
+288 PDKIRKFKSI
-298 DDVVKMLSIV
+298 DDVIYALNVV

>member
-1 MEKIKQMDRVKNSF
+1 MDRVKNSF
-15 TIKNL
+15 SIKNL

-33 WEKRYNLFEPQRTD
+33 WEKRYNLFEPERTD
-47 TNIRMYDLENLQKLL
+47 TNIRLYNLENLQKLL

-73 ISKIARL
+73 ISKIASF
-80 SSEEV
+80 SSQEITE
-85 TTNVHNLTI
+85 NVHKLTI
-94 NKTADDWSIGLF
+94 NKNADDWSIGLF

-119 KTFNELLDQF
+119 KTFNDLLEQF
-129 SFREIFKN
+129 TFSEVFKN
-137 VFIPLMN
+137 VFVPLMN

-176 ELQAKETRRNDRRF
+176 DLQQESTRRTDRRF
-190 VLYLPDNEIHE
+190 VLFLPDNEIHE

-225 PIESLKNLVDI
+225 PIESLSNLVDI

-242 LSYFTIEPSQD
+242 ITYFTIEPTQD
-253 KIKAYLNTFS
+253 KIKGYLNTFNS
-263 AEIIQNISCDLW
+263 EIIENIDSELW
-275 ILGYQTQFIKEEL
+275 VLGYQVQFMSDKL
-288 PEKINIFNSI
+288 PEKIRKFLSI
-298 DDVVKMLSIV
+298 DDVIYALNVV